1 MKINFTI
8 TNGTVE
14 LLSNTDTG
22 ANTLIINGTEIPS
35 TDWTGSGYYTYDGIS
50 IQKIADNTGNI
61 YCNKITATSYVL
73 NREVPVSGGGHVIL
87 DESGVSMPQRAKL
100 QFENCTV
107 TDDSTN
113 DKTIVTAEEG
123 MGFVLAN
130 RTLTF
135 SNNIATVSDSRVT
148 ANTYATVYFHDGS
161 LAAAVNAGLSVDTS
175 TGTITITA
183 ESTPSASLTC
193 DIVCESGTG
202 GGSISHQI
210 AELRDDVDALDA
222 LIGDTDISSI
232 GNGTATGAISTLNSN
247 LTTKISVPTGQG
259 KNYTSVFVCTG
270 VQLDSGRICC
280 MLPFPFCFSSNNY
293 TLSFIG
299 ASLIGVADV
308 TADKISADSK
318 YTTGARIML
327 ARSGTVGS
335 TFAVQIGITITY

>member
-22 ANTLIINGTEIPS
+22 DNTLIINGTEIPS
-35 TDWTGSGYYTYDGIS
+35 SDWTGSGYYTYDGIS

-61 YCNKITATSYVL
+61 YCNKITATTYVL

-87 DESGVSMPQRAKL
+87 DETGVSMPQRAKL
-100 QFENCTV
+100 QFDNCDV
-107 TDDSTN
+107 QDDAVN
-113 DKTIVTAEEG
+113 DKTVVTANEG
-123 MGFVLAN
+123 MAFVLAN

-135 SNNIATVSDSRVT
+135 SNNVATVTDSRVT

-183 ESTPSASLTC
+183 ESTPSAALTC

-210 AELRDDVDALDA
+210 AELRDDVDALDT
-222 LIGDTDISSI
+222 LMGDTDISGI
-232 GNGTATGAISTLNSN
+232 GNGTATGAISTINSN
-247 LTTKISVPTGQG
+247 LSAHSFG
-259 KNYTSVFVCTG
+259 TSVNITSYNTNVNQYTIPSDGYIQLLTGDTQDDNIYMILNNALNLSAKTHETNRHEYNDLFVKKGMT
-270 VQLDSGRICC
+270 V
-280 MLPFPFCFSSNNY
+280 Y
-293 TLSFIG
+293 
-299 ASLIGVADV
+299 
-308 TADKISADSK
+308 ISAN
-318 YTTGARIML
+318 TGNR
-327 ARSGTVGS
+327 GTAL
-335 TFAVQIGITITY
+335 FMPLQ